1 MNVNGVYRS
10 NSYESKVNTQKAKEV
25 PAQKEGNQNQ
35 TSAVIYE
42 KGDINTQKAS
52 YTQDTATISRLKA
65 DMERR
70 EKQLNDLVRKMLLKQ
85 GQTFESIDIYQLLR
99 EGNVEVDPETA
110 KQAKEDISEKGY
122 WGIEQT
128 SERLVSFAK
137 ALTGG
142 DPDKADEMI
151 AAVQK
156 GFEEATKAW
165 GGELPEICKQ
175 TIDTTI
181 EKLNAWK
188 TPTDKK

>member
-10 NSYESKVNTQKAKEV
+10 NSYESKVNSQKTKEV
-25 PAQKEGNQNQ
+25 PNQKEGNQNQ
-35 TSAVIYE
+35 SAAIYE
-42 KGDINTQKAS
+42 KGEINTHKAS
-52 YTQDTATISRLKA
+52 YTQDTATIARLKA

-70 EKQLNDLVRKMLLKQ
+70 EQQLHDLVRKMLLKQ
-85 GQTFESIDIYQLLR
+85 GQTFESIDIYHLLR
-99 EGNVEVDPETA
+99 EGKVEIDPETA

-142 DPDKADEMI
+142 DPDKANEMI
-151 AAVQK
+151 AAVRK
-156 GFEEATKAW
+156 GYEEAAKAW

-175 TIDTTI
+175 TIETTI

-188 TPTDKK
+188 TPTEKE

>member
-10 NSYESKVNTQKAKEV
+10 NSYESKVNSQKTKEV
-25 PAQKEGNQNQ
+25 PNQKEGNQNQ
-35 TSAVIYE
+35 SAAIYE
-42 KGDINTQKAS
+42 KGEINTHKAS
-52 YTQDTATISRLKA
+52 YPQDTATIARLKA

-70 EKQLNDLVRKMLLKQ
+70 EQQLHDLVRKMLLKQ
-85 GQTFESIDIYQLLR
+85 GQTFESIDIYHLLR
-99 EGNVEVDPETA
+99 EGKVEIDPETA

-137 ALTGG
+137 ALAGG

-151 AAVQK
+151 AAVRK
-156 GFEEATKAW
+156 GYEEAAKAW

-175 TIDTTI
+175 TIETTI

-188 TPTDKK
+188 TPTEKE